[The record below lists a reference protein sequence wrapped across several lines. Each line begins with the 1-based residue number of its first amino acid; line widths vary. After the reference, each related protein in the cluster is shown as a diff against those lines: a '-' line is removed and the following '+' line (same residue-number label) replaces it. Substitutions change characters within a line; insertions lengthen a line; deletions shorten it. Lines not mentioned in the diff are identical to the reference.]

1 MAVKAEK
8 MQECNSEVRRNG
20 QQQQLMAS
28 EEMLKPEREKRKHLV
43 AASLPSSQLPAHV
56 AHAGGSG
63 CQKSEQSQNLLLT
76 CMMALNILL
85 FSVLLFQKKQPN
97 EQNFVHI
104 DISSSPEQLYAAG
117 KQGLEELPKSL
128 PCSGH
133 GHLITSQQQA
143 DASRP
148 ASAACKC
155 HACYGGSDCSQA
167 VSECIIDLDHGDP
180 TMYEA
185 YWLANGESSTT
196 VIPGWQRMSY
206 FAHSQQVWFMEH
218 ELEVQ
223 IRALHAIVGNA
234 ITEGRHIV
242 VGTGST
248 QLYQAALYAL
258 SLPEEQTKPISVV
271 SAAPFYSSYPV
282 VTDYLRSA
290 LFRWAGDATT
300 FKQRSGNEEAYIE
313 LVTSPNNPDGRIQH
327 AVVNGTGPVIHD
339 LAYYWPHYTPITAP
353 ADHDLMLFTVS
364 KCTGHAGTRI
374 GWAIVK
380 DALVAKKMVKF
391 VELNTIG
398 VSQDSQ
404 MRAVQ
409 ILRAVILGY
418 NNTGRSRLQES
429 AKKKPLLP
437 LLLTDSHHIDN
448 QDLLFHYGHSIMSYR
463 WNQLRAAVASSTTFS
478 LLDFSPD
485 HCTFFGENHT
495 PTPAFAWLRCNRE
508 PDCRAFLKA
517 RGIITRSGHHFGAG
531 PEFVRVSMLER
542 NHSFELVVQRLASLQ
557 TPD

>member
-43 AASLPSSQLPAHV
+43 AASLPSSQLP

-271 SAAPFYSSYPV
+271 SAAPFYS
-282 VTDYLRSA
+282 
-290 LFRWAGDATT
+290 
-300 FKQRSGNEEAYIE
+300 
-313 LVTSPNNPDGRIQH
+313 
-327 AVVNGTGPVIHD
+327 
-339 LAYYWPHYTPITAP
+339 
-353 ADHDLMLFTVS
+353 VS
-364 KCTGHAGTRI
+364 R
-374 GWAIVK
+374 
-380 DALVAKKMVKF
+380 
-391 VELNTIG
+391 
-398 VSQDSQ
+398 
-404 MRAVQ
+404 
-409 ILRAVILGY
+409 
-418 NNTGRSRLQES
+418 
-429 AKKKPLLP
+429 PL
-437 LLLTDSHHIDN
+437 
-448 QDLLFHYGHSIMSYR
+448 
-463 WNQLRAAVASSTTFS
+463 
-478 LLDFSPD
+478 
-485 HCTFFGENHT
+485 
-495 PTPAFAWLRCNRE
+495 
-508 PDCRAFLKA
+508 
-517 RGIITRSGHHFGAG
+517 
-531 PEFVRVSMLER
+531 
-542 NHSFELVVQRLASLQ
+542 QRLYCSFSSAARDHEQLYHSQHVEFCLHKRPHLQQRISAVRLCDAAGSSLSACFKPS
-557 TPD
+557 TSFIRTSHPS